1 MTTRF
6 PSGVNN
12 AANMSTLSNM
22 GQMDPT
28 RFQTLFNDFNDFT
41 ATDWAIVETQAGA
54 TQALAAGAGGQ
65 LLLTNSAAAA
75 DVNAITSPVASFRF
89 DAGKRF
95 FAKARI
101 SLSDV
106 ANVGI
111 TFGFGNTAA
120 GLNPANGV
128 YLNKAANAQT
138 TTINVENTS
147 VVASGTLN
155 GPGVWAN
162 GVFRTLGFEYDPRTL
177 EVRAYLD
184 DIQVGGVSAAT
195 LNTSVDMVAFIGMSN
210 NNTVANTA
218 TLDYVLWAI
227 ER

>member
-6 PSGVNN
+6 TSGINN
-12 AANMSTLSNM
+12 SLNGSTLCNM
-22 GQMDPT
+22 GQPDPT
-28 RFQTLFNDFNDFT
+28 RFHTLFDDFNSFN
-41 ATDWAIVETQAGA
+41 ATDYAIVETQAGA
-54 TQALAAGAGGQ
+54 TQALAAGAGGL
-65 LLLTNSAAAA
+65 LLLTNSAAAS
-75 DVNAITSPVASFRF
+75 DVNAITSAVASFRF

-101 SLSDV
+101 SVSDV
-106 ANVGI
+106 ANVGL

-128 YLNKAANAQT
+128 YLTKAQAAQT

-147 VVASGTLN
+147 VVASTTLSSVN
-155 GPGVWAN
+155 SWAN
-162 GVFRTLGFEYDPRTL
+162 NTFRTIGFEYDPRQN

-184 DIQVGGVSAAT
+184 DVPAGSVSAAT
-195 LNTSVDMVAFIGMSN
+195 LNTGVDMVFFIGMIN

-218 TLDYVLWAI
+218 SVDYIFCAL